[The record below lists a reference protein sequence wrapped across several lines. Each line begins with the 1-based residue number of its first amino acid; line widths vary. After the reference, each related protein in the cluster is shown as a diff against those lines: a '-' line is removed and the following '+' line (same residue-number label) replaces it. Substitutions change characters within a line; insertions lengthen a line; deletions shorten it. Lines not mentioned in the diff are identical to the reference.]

1 MCVPLRQVQLD
12 PKAFSQIV
20 EHLHS
25 GSAALL
31 HHQAQHL

>member
-1 MCVPLRQVQLD
+1 MSVPLWQIQLD
-12 PKAFSQIV
+12 TKAFSQIV
-20 EHLHS
+20 EHLHF